1 MFERQQDHTR
11 VEPKGLRRYLGGSV
25 PISIGLHLFALFLF
39 FVIPLTANIVLPMVT
54 VELPEYVRLA
64 PMPPPPEVAVPP
76 ARRAISPAPPQ
87 PLAPTT
93 APMTIGKDPDV
104 PPAYGPP
111 AVEPTSGLGTGGG
124 DGIGN
129 RLDAPAV
136 LVSPPLQKAPG
147 PVRLADLPVAP
158 RKVVDV
164 RPVYPDIARQA
175 RKEGTVVMEAVL
187 DPTGRV
193 TQLRVIQSVPL
204 LDQAAMD
211 AVRQWRYTPSTL
223 GGHPVSVLMSITI
236 RFTLQ

>member
-1 MFERQQDHTR
+1 MLT
-11 VEPKGLRRYLGGSV
+11 KGLRRYLSGSV

-39 FVIPLTANIVLPMVT
+39 FVIPLTANIVLPMVS

-64 PMPPPPEVAVPP
+64 PMPPPPEVA
-76 ARRAISPAPPQ
+76 APAPPRAIT
-87 PLAPTT
+87 PAPPAPGAPTS
-93 APMTIGKDPDV
+93 APPTITKEPDEPIV
-104 PPAYGPP
+104 YGPP
-111 AVEPTSGLGTGGG
+111 GPIDTKPGIGSTGGHEFG
-124 DGIGN
+124 VG
-129 RLDAPAV
+129 LDAPSIV
-136 LVSPPLQKAPG
+136 TPPAPQKAG
-147 PVRLADLPVAP
+147 PVRVADLPVAP
-158 RKVVDV
+158 RKIVDA
-164 RPVYPDIARQA
+164 RPVYPDIARMA